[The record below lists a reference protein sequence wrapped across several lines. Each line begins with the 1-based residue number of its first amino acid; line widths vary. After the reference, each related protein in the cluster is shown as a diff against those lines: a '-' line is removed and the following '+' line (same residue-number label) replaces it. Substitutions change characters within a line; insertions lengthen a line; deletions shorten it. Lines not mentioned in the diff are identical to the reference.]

1 MKIENRGTP
10 PEGAQFR
17 TERDPKHGS
26 TRAYCGVPGRGEPL
40 VYEVSDY
47 FWMVAESM
55 VIQWDDIRKAHPE
68 LWLGP
73 ITRSCSL
80 TLPLTRPT
88 GTRQGECHVACGRGR
103 EGPRSR

>member
-17 TERDPKHGS
+17 EERDPKHGS
-26 TRAYCGVPGRGEPL
+26 TRAYCGVPGRGELL

-55 VIQWDDIRKAHPE
+55 VVQWDDIRKAHPE

-73 ITRSCSL
+73 IT
-80 TLPLTRPT
+80 PVMFAD
-88 GTRQGECHVACGRGR
+88 VAPDVAPDAPHRDAPG
-103 EGPRSR
+103 